1 MSASDLTHEHKQFPT
16 YQPDIHQQRSVSFEQ
31 GSRLVYGTS
40 GLGGVWGKV
49 DEEESIDCLLYAF
62 ENGISSLDTS
72 PSYSRSEEFVGKAL
86 QRWRGEQP
94 FISTKVGR
102 LPAEKADEC
111 YVDYAPESMRQSL
124 MRSLDRLG
132 VEQLDLLFLHE
143 PHLVPP
149 DKINEI
155 LDTLHSFQA
164 EGYTRMLGVGG
175 NPPESFF
182 PFVSSDHFQVVS
194 SFLRLDACN
203 LSALEKDIPHYQAH
217 HIALYAASAL
227 HMGLLGDLFED
238 YAENPPHTLWISDQ
252 DVEVAKKI
260 NILARAQGM
269 PLASLAQRYLFSM
282 QEADRVVI
290 GASRLAQIQAT
301 LHDWQQGALSEELFS
316 LISKTILNTK
326 NSQENKA

>member
-1 MSASDLTHEHKQFPT
+1 MSASDLTKAHKRFPT
-16 YQPDIHQQRSVSFEQ
+16 YQPDIHRQRSVGLEK

-62 ENGISSLDTS
+62 ERGVRSLDTS

-102 LPAEKADEC
+102 LPADKADEC
-111 YVDYAPESMRQSL
+111 YVDYSPESMRQSL

-143 PHLVPP
+143 PHLVPL

-155 LDTLHSFQA
+155 LDTVQSFKA

-175 NPPESFF
+175 NPPDAFF
-182 PFVSSDHFQVVS
+182 PFITSDHFQVVS

-217 HIALYAASAL
+217 NIALYAASAL
-227 HMGLLGDLFED
+227 HMGLLGDLFER
-238 YAENPPHTLWISDQ
+238 YAEHPPHTQWISDK
-252 DVEVAKKI
+252 DVEVAKRI

-282 QEADRVVI
+282 QEAHSVVI
-290 GASRLAQIQAT
+290 GASKLAQIQAT
-301 LHDWQQGALSEELFS
+301 LHDWQQGALSKELFE
-316 LISKTILNTK
+316 LISQTILNTR
-326 NSQENKA
+326 NL